1 METQFWHDRWKNKE
15 IGFHLNEAN
24 PLLVQNLAALNLAD
38 QSRIFVPL
46 CGKTRDI
53 AWFLSQG
60 HKIIG
65 AELSLLAIEDLF
77 SELGVT
83 PTKVTTQTHT
93 HFSAPN
99 IDIFVGDIFTLTPND
114 IGKIDTIYDRAALVA
129 LPEGMRSQYTKHLIS
144 LTKRAPQLLICFE
157 YDQTALNGPP
167 FSIRKSEIHRQYKNA
182 YTIKHLTSVKMEEL
196 LKGTCEATE
205 TVWHLYP

>member
-1 METQFWHDRWKNKE
+1 MEIQFWHDRWENKE
-15 IGFHLNEAN
+15 IGFHLSKAN
-24 PLLVQNLAALNLAD
+24 PLLVENLAALDLANH
-38 QSRIFVPL
+38 SRIFVPL

-53 AWFLSQG
+53 AWLLSQG
-60 HKIIG
+60 HNIIG

-83 PTKVTTQTHT
+83 PTKVQTPTHT

-99 IDIFVGDIFTLTPND
+99 IDIFVGDIFTLTPDD
-114 IGKIDTIYDRAALVA
+114 IGKIDMIYDRAALVA
-129 LPEGMRSQYTKHLIS
+129 LPDAMRSQYTKHLTA
-144 LTKRAPQLLICFE
+144 LTKSAPQLLICFE

-167 FSIRKSEIHRQYKNA
+167 FSIQKSEIHRQYKNA

-205 TVWHLYP
+205 TVWNLY